1 MQTRSIRLAM
11 RVGVLATE
19 TTYSV
24 YLIKY
29 FTPFYGL
36 SQLFI
41 SFADSCFQ
49 MPTHLRPSLVFANQE
64 NVEQMS
70 VCPFQRRG
78 NSDSNKLVPFLKSH
92 SYRAEDLG
100 PEFCSCNPQMAAF
113 LLTSCNGFGEHQILG
128 LHIHN
133 PLGDRV
139 SDIFPKERQRNA
151 AKVYMNKIEQCF
163 SQNDSEPFKP
173 YCFVPTDRLLTTY
186 ITIPLIFRKRE
197 M

>member
-1 MQTRSIRLAM
+1 MWYSCKNHSFPIVSNCWWSLASFWTRLHRMYLVNSLTPGNSRNPPWKGQRQGNGGWNMQTRSIRLAM

-100 PEFCSCNPQMAAF
+100 PEFCSCNP
-113 LLTSCNGFGEHQILG
+113 
-128 LHIHN
+128 
-133 PLGDRV
+133 
-139 SDIFPKERQRNA
+139 
-151 AKVYMNKIEQCF
+151 
-163 SQNDSEPFKP
+163 
-173 YCFVPTDRLLTTY
+173 
-186 ITIPLIFRKRE
+186 
-197 M
+197 